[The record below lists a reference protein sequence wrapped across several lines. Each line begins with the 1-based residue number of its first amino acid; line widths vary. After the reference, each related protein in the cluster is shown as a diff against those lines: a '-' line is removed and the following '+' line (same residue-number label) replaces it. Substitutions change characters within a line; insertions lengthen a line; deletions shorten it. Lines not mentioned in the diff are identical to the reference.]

1 MWCAGRSSGLL
12 LAAAFAALLNLS
24 LISAW
29 VWPEIFSW
37 DIKVGLWLT
46 TSVGWLLLV
55 AYQFRAT
62 TREDEPLS
70 VAAPNQDALFIQAQ
84 TEYLKGN
91 WDESEWLLRQ
101 RLSTAPRDVES
112 RLLLLTTY
120 RRKRQPDQALE
131 QLRFLRKLDEALEW
145 QDELER
151 EALYLEAMSESSEI
165 EISAESSV
173 ESVHGSTEPATA
185 DMIESNR
192 VRRAA

>member
-1 MWCAGRSSGLL
+1 LL
-12 LAAAFAALLNLS
+12 LAAAFSALFNLS

-29 VWPEIFSW
+29 VWPEIFIW

-46 TSVGWLLLV
+46 TSVGWLVMV
-55 AYQFRAT
+55 AYQFRAV
-62 TREDEPLS
+62 TRVVEELP
-70 VAAPNQDALFIQAQ
+70 VTAPNQDALFIQAQ

-120 RRKRQPDQALE
+120 RRKGQPEKAFE
-131 QLRFLRKLDEALEW
+131 QLRFLRKLDDALEW

-151 EALYLEAMSESSEI
+151 ETRYLELMSESTEV
-165 EISAESSV
+165 ETRVDLSAEYA
-173 ESVHGSTEPATA
+173 HGSTEPAAT
-185 DMIESNR
+185 DMIDSNR